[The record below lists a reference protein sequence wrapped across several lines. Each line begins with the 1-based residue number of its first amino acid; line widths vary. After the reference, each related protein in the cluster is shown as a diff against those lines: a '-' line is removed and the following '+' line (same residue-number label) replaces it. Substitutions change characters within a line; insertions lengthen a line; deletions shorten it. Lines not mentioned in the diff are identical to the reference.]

1 MKAIILA
8 AGQGE
13 RLRPLTNETPKCMV
27 DFFGKSIL
35 ERQVDIFTKCGVSDI
50 CVVVGYCEN
59 KINFQNIT
67 KYKNEQFM
75 TTNMVE
81 SLFCVK
87 DKLTDS
93 VIVSYGDIVFESQII
108 EKLINSVHDISVVVD
123 NGWKDY
129 WETRFEN
136 PLDDAESLVIGEDGF
151 IVDIGQKVKNIQEI
165 QGQFVGLMKFQ
176 NDGLNNIKRFYE
188 KTKKMS
194 STGSNP
200 LNANIP
206 FEKSFMTDFLQGL
219 IHDDHKLNP
228 VIIKNG
234 WLEIDSLKDY
244 ELYNRMNSN
253 GNLKKFINFEE

>member
-1 MKAIILA
+1 M
-8 AGQGE
+8 
-13 RLRPLTNETPKCMV
+13 
-27 DFFGKSIL
+27 
-35 ERQVDIFTKCGVSDI
+35 
-50 CVVVGYCEN
+50 
-59 KINFQNIT
+59 
-67 KYKNEQFM
+67 
-75 TTNMVE
+75 
-81 SLFCVK
+81 
-87 DKLTDS
+87 
-93 VIVSYGDIVFESQII
+93 
-108 EKLINSVHDISVVVD
+108 
-123 NGWKDY
+123 
-129 WETRFEN
+129 
-136 PLDDAESLVIGEDGF
+136 
-151 IVDIGQKVKNIQEI
+151 KNIQEI

-194 STGSNP
+194 SSGPNP